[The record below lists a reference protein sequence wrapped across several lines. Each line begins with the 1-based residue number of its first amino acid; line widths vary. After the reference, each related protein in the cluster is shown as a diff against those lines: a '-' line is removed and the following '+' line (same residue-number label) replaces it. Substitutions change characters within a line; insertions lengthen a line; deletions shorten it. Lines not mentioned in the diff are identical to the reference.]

1 MIDRC
6 RSGEWKLHFLKTIM
20 LWEDKMEKQEWLF
33 KQLQEIYNQSKD
45 FNEVVLI
52 KAIQNIINEQTKRIE
67 QMEGELEGTLWSP
80 RKWGE

>member
-1 MIDRC
+1 
-6 RSGEWKLHFLKTIM
+6 
-20 LWEDKMEKQEWLF
+20 MEKQEWLF
-33 KQLQEIYNQSKD
+33 KQLQEIYNQSTD

-80 RKWGE
+80 RKWGEYKHGKICGKIIKIG